1 MTVRVDPG
9 DSRPVTF
16 TVTAA
21 EGSGS
26 LLAASVV
33 VDVLEVDVAGAVPV
47 VLTHEVVS
55 ETASELVVSAVV
67 SWPVSARDGAYLVRC
82 RVSTSEGVP
91 VEAGGTWFYV
101 VAWS

>member
-26 LLAASVV
+26 LQSASVV

-55 ETASELVVSAVV
+55 ESATELVIRATV
-67 SWPVSARDGAYLVRC
+67 SWAMTARDGAYLVRC

-91 VEAGGTWFYV
+91 VEAGGVWFYL